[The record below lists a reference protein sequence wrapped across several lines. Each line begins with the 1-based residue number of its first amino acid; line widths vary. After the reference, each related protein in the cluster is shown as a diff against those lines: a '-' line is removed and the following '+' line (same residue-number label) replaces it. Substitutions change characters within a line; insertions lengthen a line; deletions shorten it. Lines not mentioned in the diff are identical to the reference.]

1 MPNKKS
7 NNFDISKI
15 DQFLNELL
23 NEKRAAAATEDPGSV
38 SGDTEHPVAD
48 LDNNT
53 EEAETGSRAEEHEEM
68 IDDAYGSVGVND
80 SETDDAPDTEDRQLQ
95 LNLTQSAT
103 GEDPDTEDNYKEN
116 IEDPGTESPVS
127 TDNVGRKY
135 GSAKFAALEN
145 KFYNIA
151 NDILEDIY
159 GSLIVK
165 SASHVQQ
172 NIQNSI
178 LMENVLKTSNAVAEQ
193 ASEDADA
200 VGQMLIKYQLLK
212 SAMENAANAATPS
225 GPDLEALAQMI
236 GDSSSTKAENSENIA
251 PADAA
256 AVTEEDSEAT
266 PSDDEVVN
274 ELVNALIEAGI
285 SPDELASAADQ
296 QAAENEA
303 AAETIPDNQ
312 AKSAHLKRAYIE
324 QAGALRQWSMYAKM
338 AKQHAVLGK
347 TRLKEASPGTS
358 KRHRRDLIINYIKEI
373 CGR

>member
-7 NNFDISKI
+7 ENFDISKI

-68 IDDAYGSVGVND
+68 IDDTYGDVGVGD
-80 SETDDAPDTEDRQLQ
+80 SETDDSPETEDRQLQ

-103 GEDPDTEDNYKEN
+103 GEDPETEDNYKGN
-116 IEDPGTESPVS
+116 IEDPGTESPVN
-127 TDNVGRKY
+127 TDDVGRKY
-135 GSAKFAALEN
+135 GSAKFAALRD

-151 NDILEDIY
+151 NEILDDIY
-159 GSLIVK
+159 GGLIVK
-165 SASHVQQ
+165 SASQVQQ
-172 NIQNSI
+172 NIQNKK
-178 LMENVLKTSNAVAEQ
+178 LMEEAIKTAHGVAVQ
-193 ASEDADA
+193 ADEDADA
-200 VGQMLIKYQLLK
+200 VGQMLVKYQLLK
-212 SAMENAANAATPS
+212 SAMEDAANNPTPK
-225 GPDLEALAQMI
+225 GPDLDALAQMI
-236 GDSSSTKAENSENIA
+236 GDSSSTKTDSSENVA

-256 AVTEEDSEAT
+256 AAASEDSEAT

-285 SPDELASAADQ
+285 SPDELANAADQ